1 MMFFMLF
8 ILSISSS
15 LLSEQEISNNVEI
28 VINKKLIRVFMV
40 VLI

>member
-1 MMFFMLF
+1 MRFFMLF